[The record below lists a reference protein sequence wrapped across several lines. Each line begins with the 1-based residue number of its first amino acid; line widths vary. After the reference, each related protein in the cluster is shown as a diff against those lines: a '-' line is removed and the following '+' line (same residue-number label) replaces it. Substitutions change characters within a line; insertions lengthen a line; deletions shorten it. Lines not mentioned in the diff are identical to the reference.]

1 MKKITLVLLLLA
13 LVASFSFA
21 QGKGLIGIA
30 MPETHVQRWIKDGEA
45 LKANAIKLGYTAEVN
60 WANADQLI
68 QNGMIQTYLTKKPKA
83 LIIGNINDG
92 VGSAVAAAKKAKV
105 PVLAYDRLIQNT
117 DAYDYFITFNNKN
130 VGQLQGEAIVK
141 ALDLD
146 KATTPKNIT
155 LFAGSSTDDNAN
167 FFFDGAIEVLTPY
180 IDKGVLKVIGPYP
193 KSSKDKATF
202 LQIATENWQAD
213 IAKRRME
220 GLLINDAKSVTLDA
234 ILAPND
240 PIARAVIEACKA
252 DAKYR
257 AKLPVV
263 TGQDAEFAS
272 VMSIKNGEQYMTIF
286 KDTNK
291 LAEAA
296 VILIDQIIQGKKP
309 SEIKVPGA
317 VIAADVGLAA
327 IGDTGKKKVT
337 VYLLTVQSITRDNIN
352 IPADA
357 GFYPDNEAAQIRASA
372 APAPAAAPRR

>member
-1 MKKITLVLLLLA
+1 MKKLIFVLLLLA
-13 LVASFSFA
+13 VASLSFA
-21 QGKGLIGIA
+21 QDKGLIGIA

-45 LKANAIKLGYTAEVN
+45 LKAQAIKLGYSAEVN
-60 WANADQLI
+60 WANADQQI
-68 QNGMIQTYLTKKPKA
+68 QNAIIQAYLNKKPKA

-92 VGSAVAAAKKAKV
+92 VRSAVAAAKKQKV

-117 DAYDYFITFNNKN
+117 KDYDYFITFNNKN

-141 ALDLD
+141 ALNLAA
-146 KATTPKNIT
+146 ATTAAPKNIT

-167 FFFDGAIEVLTPY
+167 FFYDGAIEVLAPY

-193 KSSKDKATF
+193 KSSKDKAAF
-202 LQIATENWQAD
+202 LQIATENWQAPL
-213 IAKRRME
+213 AKQRME
-220 GLLINDAKSVTLDA
+220 GLLINDAKNVTLDA

-272 VMSIKNGEQYMTIF
+272 VMSVKNGEQYMTIF

-296 VILIDQIIQGKKP
+296 VILVDQIIRGVKP
-309 SEIKVPGA
+309 ADINVPGA
-317 VIAADVGLAA
+317 VVATGDLAA
-327 IGDTGKKKVT
+327 IGDTGQKKVT
-337 VYLLTVQSITRDNIN
+337 VYLLQVQSITKDNVN

-357 GFYPDNEAAQIRASA
+357 GFYPDAEAAQIKR
-372 APAPAAAPRR
+372 

>member
-21 QGKGLIGIA
+21 QDKGLIGIA

-45 LKANAIKLGYTAEVN
+45 LKAQAIKLGYSAEVN

-83 LIIGNINDG
+83 LIVGCINDG
-92 VGSAVAAAKKAKV
+92 VVSAISSAKKSKV
-105 PVLAYDRLIQNT
+105 PVLAYDRIIPNSA
-117 DAYDYFITFNNKN
+117 DYDYFITFNNKN

-141 ALDLD
+141 ALALD
-146 KATTPKNIT
+146 KATAAAPKFIT
-155 LFAGSSTDDNAN
+155 LFAGSATDGNAF
-167 FFFDGAIEVLTPY
+167 FFFDGAIEVLNPF
-180 IDKGVLKVIGPYP
+180 IDKGVLKVVGPYP
-193 KSSKDKATF
+193 KSSADNANF
-202 LQIATENWQAD
+202 LRIATENWQAD
-213 IAKRRME
+213 KAKQRME

-257 AKLPVV
+257 GKLPVV

-296 VILIDQIIQGKKP
+296 VILIDQVIRGVKP
-309 SEIKVPGA
+309 ADIKVPGA
-317 VIAADVGLAA
+317 VVAADVGLGA

-337 VYLLTVQSITRDNIN
+337 TFLLQVQSITKDNVR

-357 GFYPDNEAAQIRASA
+357 GFYPDAEAAQIKK
-372 APAPAAAPRR
+372 

>member
-1 MKKITLVLLLLA
+1 MKKLTLVLLLLV
-13 LVASFSFA
+13 VATSFSFA

-45 LKANAIKLGYTAEVN
+45 LKAQAIKLGYTAEVN

-92 VGSAVAAAKKAKV
+92 VGSAVTAAKKAKV
-105 PVLAYDRLIQNT
+105 PVLAYDRLIQNSA
-117 DAYDYFITFNNKN
+117 DYDYFITFNNKN

-146 KATTPKNIT
+146 SATAAAPKNIT

-167 FFFDGAIEVLTPY
+167 FFFDGAIEVLAPY

-193 KSSKDKATF
+193 KSSKDKSTF

-296 VILIDQIIQGKKP
+296 VILIDQIIRGVKP
-309 SEIKVPGA
+309 ADIKVPGA
-317 VIAADVGLAA
+317 VVAASVGLEA

-337 VYLLTVQSITRDNIN
+337 VYLLQVQSITKDNIN
-352 IPADA
+352 VPADA
-357 GFYPDNEAAQIRASA
+357 NFYPEAEAAQIR
-372 APAPAAAPRR
+372 R

>member
-13 LVASFSFA
+13 LIASFSFA

-45 LKANAIKLGYTAEVN
+45 LKTNAIKLGYTAEVN
-60 WANADQLI
+60 WANADQAI
-68 QNGMIQTYLTKKPKA
+68 QNAIIGAYVTKGAKA
-83 LIIGNINDG
+83 LIVGSINDG
-92 VGSAVAAAKKAKV
+92 VGRAVQDAKKKKI
-105 PVLAYDRLIQNT
+105 PVLAYDRIIQNSA
-117 DAYDYFITFNNKN
+117 DYDYFITFNNKN

-141 ALDLD
+141 ALGL
-146 KATTPKNIT
+146 ATYTDTSKPKNIT
-155 LFAGSSTDDNAN
+155 LFAGSATDGNAF
-167 FFFDGAIEVLTPY
+167 FFFDGAIEVLNPY
-180 IDKGVLKVIGPYP
+180 IDKGVLKVVGPYP
-193 KSSKDKATF
+193 KSSADKSTF

-220 GLLINDAKSVTLDA
+220 GLLVGDAKSVTLDA

-257 AKLPVV
+257 GKLPVV

-296 VILIDQIIQGKKP
+296 VILIDQIIRGEKN
-309 SEIKVPGA
+309 IKVPGA
-317 VIAADVGLAA
+317 VVAADVGLAA
-327 IGDTGKKKVT
+327 IGATGKKTVT
-337 VYLLTVQSITRDNIN
+337 VYLLQVQSITRDNIN

-357 GFYPDNEAAQIRASA
+357 GFYPDAEAAQIKR
-372 APAPAAAPRR
+372 

>member
-60 WANADQLI
+60 WANADQQI
-68 QNGMIQTYLTKKPKA
+68 QNAIIQAYLNKKPKA

-92 VGSAVAAAKKAKV
+92 VRSAVAAAAKQKV
-105 PVLAYDRLIQNT
+105 VVVAYDRLIQNSK
-117 DAYDYFITFNNKN
+117 DYNYFITFNNKN
-130 VGQLQGEAIVK
+130 VGELQGKAIVE
-141 ALDLD
+141 ALNLSA
-146 KATTPKNIT
+146 ATAASPKNIT

-167 FFFDGAIEVLTPY
+167 FFYDGAIEVLAPY

-220 GLLINDAKSVTLDA
+220 GLLINDAKAVTLDA

-257 AKLPVV
+257 SKLPIV

-296 VILIDQIIQGKKP
+296 IILVDQIVRGVKP
-309 SEIKVPGA
+309 EDIKVPGA
-317 VIAADVGLAA
+317 VVASTVGLGA
-327 IGDTGKKKVT
+327 IGNTGQKEVIT
-337 VYLLTVQSITRDNIN
+337 YLLQVQSITKNNIN
-352 IPADA
+352 VPADA
-357 GFYPDNEAAQIRASA
+357 GFYPDAEAAQIKR
-372 APAPAAAPRR
+372 

>member
-1 MKKITLVLLLLA
+1 MKKFILVMLLLA
-13 LVASFSFA
+13 VASFSFA

-45 LKANAIKLGYTAEVN
+45 LKAQAIKLGYTAEVN

-92 VGSAVAAAKKAKV
+92 VGSAVSAAKKQKV
-105 PVLAYDRLIQNT
+105 PVLAYDRLIQNSA
-117 DAYDYFITFNNKN
+117 DYDYFITFNNKN

-141 ALDLD
+141 ALGL
-146 KATTPKNIT
+146 ATYTDTSKPKYIT

-167 FFFDGAIEVLTPY
+167 FFFDGAIEVLIPY
-180 IDKGVLKVIGPYP
+180 IDKGVLKVVGPYP
-193 KSSKDKATF
+193 KSSKEKNTF

-257 AKLPVV
+257 AKLPAV

-272 VMSIKNGEQYMTIF
+272 VMSVKNGEQYMTIF

-296 VILIDQIIQGKKP
+296 VILVDQIIRGVKP
-309 SEIKVPGA
+309 ADIKVPGA
-317 VIAADVGLAA
+317 VVAADVGLAA

-337 VYLLTVQSITRDNIN
+337 VFLLQVQSITKDNVS
-352 IPADA
+352 IPANA
-357 GFYPDNEAAQIRASA
+357 GFYTDAEAAQIKR
-372 APAPAAAPRR
+372 